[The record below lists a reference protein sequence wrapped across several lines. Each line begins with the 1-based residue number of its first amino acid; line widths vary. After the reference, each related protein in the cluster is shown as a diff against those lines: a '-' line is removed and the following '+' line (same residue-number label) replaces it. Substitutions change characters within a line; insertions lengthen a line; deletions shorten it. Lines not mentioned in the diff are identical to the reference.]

1 MKSPLSES
9 NISSENKQ
17 KFDKFL
23 EKKEQE
29 TSAKLKIP
37 TIPIKS
43 FSPKLKS
50 PSLKLLDQVKFEKN
64 SSELNF

>member
-1 MKSPLSES
+1 MLSKICNVLS
-9 NISSENKQ
+9 HSVNISL
-17 KFDKFL
+17 KFL

-37 TIPIKS
+37 TIPLKLL
-43 FSPKLKS
+43 SPKLKS
-50 PSLKLLDQVKFEKN
+50 PSLKLLDEVKFEKN